1 MKLLGLHIENFGK
14 LQDFDLIPQSGLN
27 VLYQKNGWGKS
38 TLAVFIKAMLYG
50 LPASTKR
57 ALDENERKKYTPW
70 QGGAFGGSL
79 EFSTEKGRFRVERFF
94 GAKES
99 GDTFALYDL
108 STNKPSTVYSEHL
121 GEELFGIDADGFE
134 RSTYLSQRSLS
145 GHRDN
150 NTITAKLGNLLDD
163 VDDVG
168 NYDAAM
174 AALEKRRKHYVLT
187 GNRGT
192 IAELE
197 QEQLT
202 LQSDLEH
209 ARSIENALLTT
220 EKQLAVCTD
229 ELNEVRKGAEET
241 RVRLEASGLARERAA
256 LLNQKKSMESDL
268 EALRGKYRQ
277 TDCFFKGATPTVEEW
292 RSYCELYESLKE
304 AKAQRDV
311 FAVVPEQYADRL
323 RAMRKVFSRGV
334 PTETI
339 LSRMS
344 QDADSMHEMRV
355 RAASVR
361 EAFANDAPIRR
372 FPDGAPGEHTLNE
385 AKDRLHRALK
395 KQQDAK
401 TRPTDADGKRF
412 SQIPLGIAGAAL
424 GVLLVVLSLIPAL
437 ASLMTVLLIAGAVL
451 AVAGGILIW
460 MGLGKRNA
468 FLQKMDED
476 AKQREKWRTEAA
488 AELRT
493 VCNFLREYHM
503 PCEDPVQSLTE
514 LTLRASQYR
523 EAVAHREQM
532 ARELESLELRFQT
545 VAERLREGLARYLG
559 ELPVKNDYRAEL
571 DSLRREVSTYLQ
583 LEATEKKRLSD
594 FAAVEARIA
603 DLTAQLQVFLVKYD
617 PLGTMS
623 AGDCLQL
630 VGEQRAER
638 SRLAR
643 EITQKELALKH
654 FITEKKVTDD
664 IDVSGADDYERLRAE
679 ETRLMARMEELQK
692 KSATQRSTIERLSN
706 ETDRIPELEARAAQ
720 LTFEVREARANSATV
735 ANTQKFLEEAK
746 NGLSTR
752 YLDGMQDAFRKYFEI
767 LTEGQAPE
775 SVMDTSFA
783 VSLREGGKT
792 RTLES
797 FSKGWRDAVDF
808 CIRLSLAGALYQDG
822 EKPFLLLDDPFV
834 NLDDKRLDAA
844 KNMLEK
850 LSKEYQIFY
859 FVCHKERI

>member
-1 MKLLGLHIENFGK
+1 LKLLGLHIENFGK

-57 ALDENERKKYTPW
+57 ALDENERKKYSPW

-108 STNKPSTVYSEHL
+108 STNKPSNAYSERL

-134 RSTYLSQRSLS
+134 RSTYLSQRTLS
-145 GHRDN
+145 GSREN

-187 GNRGT
+187 GNRGA

-202 LQSDLEH
+202 TQSDLEH
-209 ARSIENALLTT
+209 ARSIESAVLAKEAQLVACTEAL
-220 EKQLAVCTD
+220 EAS
-229 ELNEVRKGAEET
+229 RKSAEET
-241 RVRLEASGLARERAA
+241 RVRLEKAGLARERAA
-256 LLNQKKSMESDL
+256 LVNQKKAMENEL
-268 EALRGKYRQ
+268 ESLRGRYRQ

-292 RSYCELYESLKE
+292 RSYCELYDSLKE
-304 AKAQRDV
+304 AKAQRGIY
-311 FAVVPEQYADRL
+311 AVVPEQYAGRL
-323 RAMRKVFSRGV
+323 KTMRKTFASGV

-355 RAASVR
+355 RASSLR
-361 EAFANDAPIRR
+361 ESCTNDAPIRR
-372 FPDGAPGEHTLNE
+372 FPEGAPTERALE
-385 AKDRLHRALK
+385 QAKDRLQRALK

-401 TRPTDADGKRF
+401 ARPENADQTRF
-412 SQIPLGIAGAAL
+412 SQIPMGIVSAAL
-424 GVLLVVLSLIPAL
+424 GLLLVVLSLLPAM
-437 ASLMTVLLIAGAVL
+437 ASLMTVFLIAGGLLAVAGAVL
-451 AVAGGILIW
+451 VW
-460 MGLGKRNA
+460 MGIRKRND

-476 AKQREKWRTEAA
+476 AKRRERWRVEASEEVRA
-488 AELRT
+488 
-493 VCNFLREYHM
+493 VCTFLREYHM
-503 PCEDPVQSLTE
+503 PCDDPGRSLTE
-514 LTLRASQYR
+514 LTMLSAQYR
-523 EAVAHREQM
+523 EAIAHREHV
-532 ARELESLELRFQT
+532 AAELDNLENRFRT
-545 VAERLREGLARYLG
+545 VADRLREGLARYLG
-559 ELPVKNDYRAEL
+559 ELPVKTDYRAEL

-594 FAAVEARIA
+594 FSAMETRIA

-617 PLGTMS
+617 PMGTMS

-654 FITEKKVTDD
+654 FVTEKKITND
-664 IDVSGADDYERLRAE
+664 IDVSGADDYDRLRAE
-679 ETRLMARMEELQK
+679 ESRLMARMEELQK
-692 KSATQRSTIERLSN
+692 ESATLKSSIERLGS

-720 LTFEVREARANSATV
+720 LTFEVREAKANSATV

-808 CIRLSLAGALYQDG
+808 CIRLSLAGSLYQDG